1 MSYKRTKMPFVT
13 CDSLSE
19 DYKVLKSLAKIAK
32 KYNVSKSTIIYYFK
46 KLNISYVKKIRSYSV
61 DHNFFSN
68 ETEES
73 FYWAGFLAADGC
85 ISIRKNFN
93 NKNVILN
100 LGQNDLDHL
109 IKFKN
114 AIKSFHPIKKKT
126 TLNSNLNANWND
138 RDGYTI
144 TIGSHQMVKD
154 LERFNIV
161 PNKTKIYDLPQWLMK
176 HELINHFLRGYFDG
190 DGCFYKVKMGKKSGK
205 VSDQFRISFAGNFNF
220 LNNVGNII
228 SSVLNISNKSINF
241 NGSINVLTYGG
252 NNLTLKVGAFLYKDA
267 LSFLERKYNLW
278 KEFNDYY
285 NSRKFVRS

>member
-1 MSYKRTKMPFVT
+1 MNIFSTLQTEEDAYWFGYIMADGYNHKSGRVMQFTQAEQDKDMVYRLQKYIGKGNICVT
-13 CDSLSE
+13 NFNDDIKQSLYMLSVCSKE
-19 DYKVLKSLAKIAK
+19 LCSNLTNLGCVNNKSLIM
-32 KYNVSKSTIIYYFK
+32 
-46 KLNISYVKKIRSYSV
+46 RMP
-61 DHNFFSN
+61 
-68 ETEES
+68 
-73 FYWAGFLAADGC
+73 
-85 ISIRKNFN
+85 SIP
-93 NKNVILN
+93 
-100 LGQNDLDHL
+100 D
-109 IKFKN
+109 
-114 AIKSFHPIKKKT
+114 
-126 TLNSNLNANWND
+126 
-138 RDGYTI
+138 
-144 TIGSHQMVKD
+144 
-154 LERFNIV
+154 
-161 PNKTKIYDLPQWLMK
+161 
-176 HELINHFLRGYFDG
+176 ELFWHFLRGYFDG